1 MKKFEIKI
9 YVKTSLCGT
18 GIRNG
23 SYAAIVEC
31 QTSKG
36 PVTREI
42 TGKEESTTYYRSVLL
57 GIVKAL
63 EILNTPCSVTIYT
76 DCTYIKN
83 IAERGS
89 PESWRRSEWKK
100 PSGEEVKNR
109 ELWQQ
114 FLEQMDKHIIA
125 FHFSRHNDYVKR
137 LKELLKE
144 KER

>member
-1 MKKFEIKI
+1 MKQFEVKI
-9 YVKTSLCGT
+9 YVKTSLCGP
-18 GIRNG
+18 GIRSG

-42 TGKEESTTYYRSVLL
+42 VGREDNTTYYRSVLL
-57 GIVKAL
+57 AIVKAL
-63 EILNTPCSVTIYT
+63 EILNAACSVTIYT
-76 DCTYIKN
+76 DCIYIKN

-100 PSGEEVKNR
+100 PTGGEVKNK

-114 FLEQMDKHIIA
+114 FLEYVDRHIIA
-125 FHFSRHNDYVKR
+125 FRFSKHNAYINR
-137 LKELLKE
+137 LKEMLKE